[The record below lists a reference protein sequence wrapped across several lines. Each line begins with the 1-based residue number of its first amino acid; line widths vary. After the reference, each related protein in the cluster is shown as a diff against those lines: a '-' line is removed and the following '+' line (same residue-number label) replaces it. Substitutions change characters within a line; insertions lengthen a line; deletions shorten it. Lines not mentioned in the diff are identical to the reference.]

1 MENSHCLKPEFQV
14 VPETEVENL
23 VVQDSER
30 ILRESSKP
38 RLNFNPSFT
47 EGVIPDRLGTEI
59 SVPKGP
65 LILVGGTTSGCPS
78 NTFVQDFSPPFSK
91 INAFVNQEPRAT
103 AAATAATTTHQT
115 TETILKMGQKTLLKK
130 SAVPFNNIIE
140 SRNVFLILPS
150 YAEKHSKEIK

>member
-1 MENSHCLKPEFQV
+1 MENSHCLIPEFQV

-47 EGVIPDRLGTEI
+47 EGVTPDRLGTEI

-65 LILVGGTTSGCPS
+65 LILGGGTTSGCPS

-115 TETILKMGQKTLLKK
+115 TETTLKMGQKTLLKR
-130 SAVPFNNIIE
+130 SAVPFNVNNE
-140 SRNVFLILPS
+140 SRNVLFLFCQATRRS
-150 YAEKHSKEIK
+150 TVKK